1 MLGTVELGTILPPTP
16 TLPHQGGG
24 GLVSPSPLVGE
35 GALFLPPPW
44 WGRGPCF
51 SLPPGGGGGRV
62 SPSPTKGE
70 GALFLPPPPRGRGP
84 CFSLPPGGGGG
95 LVSPS
100 PLVGEGWGGG
110 EREKMSNLPVPS
122 MTPFLFQDSLTPY
135 RKHLGNLPRRIVA
148 LNLFK
153 EMKMGNVS
161 SLRR

>member
-1 MLGTVELGTILPPTP
+1 MLGTVELGTILPLTP

-51 SLPPGGGGGRV
+51 SLPPGGGGG
-62 SPSPTKGE
+62 
-70 GALFLPPPPRGRGP
+70 
-84 CFSLPPGGGGG
+84 

-110 EREKMSNLPVPS
+110 EEKNVTSPRAQYKERKKPAMS
-122 MTPFLFQDSLTPY
+122 
-135 RKHLGNLPRRIVA
+135 A
-148 LNLFK
+148 
-153 EMKMGNVS
+153 NVYFS
-161 SLRR
+161 WYFTSPPAWVFGGTVVR